1 VLLVHEIKG
10 RPGKWEVAW
19 TWVPYFLA
27 SDRDL
32 IRRVD
37 KEMTKEVRTA
47 VRLDLPEEDLLL
59 RMHNKVIDIVV
70 GAYPIPGLRLYL
82 EGLREVDP

>member
-1 VLLVHEIKG
+1 MLLVHEIKG